1 MKKKQRLIFFGTPDF
16 ALPPLKTLY
25 LGGYEIAG
33 VYTQE
38 PKKKSRGM
46 KELKTPVHLW
56 AESQLLP
63 VYFPSKLDKQSLEEF
78 ESLKPDVAIL
88 FAYGKI
94 IPPKWLNIPIF
105 GFINI
110 HASLLPRWRGAAPVQ
125 RAIENNDKKSGITI
139 MKMNEGLDEGPII
152 ASQEIA
158 INSETNGQTLI
169 DQISHDSCSLLYNNL
184 EKYLKGL
191 LSPVDQ
197 DHEKSTYASKINKDE
212 SRLNWNTDAK
222 ILEQK
227 IRAFYPYPATWFSHK
242 GKRYKVLKAKVS
254 SLKGESGKILQSPLI
269 IGCKQN
275 SLEILEIQAEGK
287 KSQSIDQFLLGNN
300 NFEINSIITND

>member
-1 MKKKQRLIFFGTPDF
+1 MKRKHRLIFFGSPDF

-25 LGGYEIAG
+25 LGGYEIVG

-46 KELKTPVHLW
+46 KELKTSVHLW

-63 VYFPSKLDKQSLEEF
+63 VYSPSKLDKQSLEEF

-94 IPPKWLNIPIF
+94 IPPEWLNLPIF

-254 SLKGESGKILQSPLI
+254 SFEGESGKILQSPLI
-269 IGCKQN
+269 IGCKKN

-287 KSQSIDQFLLGNN
+287 KPQSIDQFLLGNN
-300 NFEINSIITND
+300 NFEFNSIITND

>member
-1 MKKKQRLIFFGTPDF
+1 MKKKHRLIFFGSPDF

-25 LGGYEIAG
+25 LGGYEIVG

-63 VYFPSKLDKQSLEEF
+63 VYSPSKLDKQSLEEF

-94 IPPKWLNIPIF
+94 IPLEWLNVPIF

-254 SLKGESGKILQSPLI
+254 SLEGESGKILQSPLI

-287 KSQSIDQFLLGNN
+287 KPQSIDQFLLGNN
-300 NFEINSIITND
+300 NFEFNSIITND

>member
-1 MKKKQRLIFFGTPDF
+1 MKKKHRLIFFGSPDF

-25 LGGYEIAG
+25 LGGYEIVG

-46 KELKTPVHLW
+46 KELKTPVHIW

-63 VYFPSKLDKQSLEEF
+63 VYSPSKLDKQSLEEF
-78 ESLKPDVAIL
+78 ISLKPDVAIL

-94 IPPKWLNIPIF
+94 IPLDWLNTPVF

-125 RAIENNDKKSGITI
+125 RAIESNDKLSGITI

-158 INSETNGQTLI
+158 LNSETNGQSLI
-169 DQISHDSCSLLYNNL
+169 EQISHDSCSLLYKNL
-184 EKYLKGL
+184 EKYLKGM
-191 LSPVDQ
+191 LSPVEQ
-197 DHEKSTYASKINKDE
+197 DHDKSTYASKINKHE
-212 SRLNWNTDAK
+212 SRLNWGLNAEN
-222 ILEQK
+222 LEQK
-227 IRAFYPYPATWFSHK
+227 IRAFYPYPATWFLHQ
-242 GKRYKVLKAKVS
+242 GKRYKVLKARVS
-254 SLKGESGKILQSPLI
+254 AIQGEPGKILKTPLI
-269 IGCKQN
+269 IGCQKN

-287 KSQSIDQFLLGNN
+287 KAQSIDQFLLGNSQ
-300 NFEINSIITND
+300 FEVNTLITND

>member
-1 MKKKQRLIFFGTPDF
+1 MKKKHRLIFFGSPDF

-25 LGGYEIAG
+25 LGGHEIVG

-94 IPPKWLNIPIF
+94 IPPEWLNVPIF

-110 HASLLPRWRGAAPVQ
+110 HASLLPRWRGASPVQ

-158 INSETNGQTLI
+158 IDSETNGQTLI

-197 DHEKSTYASKINKDE
+197 DHETSTYASKINKDE
-212 SRLNWNTDAK
+212 SRLNWNLDAN
-222 ILEQK
+222 ILAQK

-242 GKRYKVLKAKVS
+242 GKRYKVLKGKVS
-254 SLKGESGKILQSPLI
+254 SFKGESGKILQSPLI

-287 KSQSIDQFLLGNN
+287 KPQSIDRFLLGNN
-300 NFEINSIITND
+300 NFEFNSIITND

>member
-94 IPPKWLNIPIF
+94 IPPEWLNVPIF

>member
-1 MKKKQRLIFFGTPDF
+1 MKKKQRLIFFGSPDF

-25 LGGYEIAG
+25 LGGYEIVG

-46 KELKTPVHLW
+46 KELKTPFHLW

-63 VYFPSKLDKQSLEEF
+63 VYFPSKLDKQSLDEF

-94 IPPKWLNIPIF
+94 IPPEWLNVPIF

-212 SRLNWNTDAK
+212 SRLNWNTEAK

-254 SLKGESGKILQSPLI
+254 SFEGESGKILQSPLI

-287 KSQSIDQFLLGNN
+287 KPQSIDQFLLGNN

>member
-1 MKKKQRLIFFGTPDF
+1 MKKKHRLIFFGSPDF

-25 LGGYEIAG
+25 LGGYEIIG

-63 VYFPSKLDKQSLEEF
+63 VYSPSKLDKQSLEEF

-94 IPPKWLNIPIF
+94 IPLEWLNVPIF

-110 HASLLPRWRGAAPVQ
+110 HASLLPLWRGAAPVQ

-242 GKRYKVLKAKVS
+242 GKRYKVLKANVS
-254 SLKGESGKILQSPLI
+254 SLEGESGKILQSPLI
-269 IGCKQN
+269 IGCKKN

-287 KSQSIDQFLLGNN
+287 KPQSIDQFLLGNN
-300 NFEINSIITND
+300 NFEFNSIITND

>member
-1 MKKKQRLIFFGTPDF
+1 MKKKHRLIFFGSPDF

-25 LGGYEIAG
+25 LGGYEIVG

-94 IPPKWLNIPIF
+94 IPPEWLNVPIF

-212 SRLNWNTDAK
+212 SKLNWNLDAN

-227 IRAFYPYPATWFSHK
+227 VRAFYPYPATWFSHK

-254 SLKGESGKILQSPLI
+254 SFEGESGKILQSPLVV
-269 IGCKQN
+269 GCKKN

-287 KSQSIDQFLLGNN
+287 KSQMIDQFLLGNN
-300 NFEINSIITND
+300 NFEINSLITND

>member
-94 IPPKWLNIPIF
+94 IPLKWLNIPIF

-242 GKRYKVLKAKVS
+242 GKRYKVLKAKLS
-254 SLKGESGKILQSPLI
+254 SFEGESGKILQSPLI
-269 IGCKQN
+269 IGCKKN

-287 KSQSIDQFLLGNN
+287 KPQSIDQFLLGNN

>member
-1 MKKKQRLIFFGTPDF
+1 MKKKHRLIFFGSPEF

-25 LGGYEIAG
+25 LGGYEIVG

-46 KELKTPVHLW
+46 RELKTPIHLW

-63 VYFPSKLDKQSLEEF
+63 VYFPSKLDKQSLEQF

-94 IPPKWLNIPIF
+94 IPPEWLNIPIF

-125 RAIENNDKKSGITI
+125 RTIENNDKKSGITI

-158 INSETNGQTLI
+158 INSETNGQILI

-254 SLKGESGKILQSPLI
+254 SFQGESGKILQSPLI

-275 SLEILEIQAEGK
+275 SLEILEIQVEGK
-287 KSQSIDQFLLGNN
+287 KPQSIDQFLLGNN
-300 NFEINSIITND
+300 NFEFNSIISND

>member
-1 MKKKQRLIFFGTPDF
+1 MKKKHRLIFFGSPDF

-25 LGGYEIAG
+25 LGGYEIVG

-63 VYFPSKLDKQSLEEF
+63 VYFPAKLDKQSLKEF
-78 ESLKPDVAIL
+78 ESLNPDVAVL

-94 IPPKWLNIPIF
+94 IPSEWLNIPIF

-152 ASQEIA
+152 ASQEIT

-169 DQISHDSCSLLYNNL
+169 DQISHGSCSLLYNNL

-212 SRLNWNTDAK
+212 SKLNWILDAN

-242 GKRYKVLKAKVS
+242 GKRYKVLKAKTS
-254 SLKGESGKILQSPLI
+254 SMEGESGKILQSPLI
-269 IGCKQN
+269 IGCKKN
-275 SLEILEIQAEGK
+275 SLEIIEIQAEGK
-287 KSQSIDQFLLGNN
+287 KPQSIDQFLLGNN

>member
-1 MKKKQRLIFFGTPDF
+1 MKKKHRLIFFGSPEF

-25 LGGYEIAG
+25 LGGYEIVG

-46 KELKTPVHLW
+46 KELKTPIHLW

-63 VYFPSKLDKQSLEEF
+63 VFFPSKLDKQSLEQF

-94 IPPKWLNIPIF
+94 IPPEWLNIPIF

-158 INSETNGQTLI
+158 IKSETNGQTLI
-169 DQISHDSCSLLYNNL
+169 DQISRDSCSLLYNNL

-212 SRLNWNTDAK
+212 SKLNWNLDANT
-222 ILEQK
+222 LEQK
-227 IRAFYPYPATWFSHK
+227 VRAFYPYPATWFSHK

-254 SLKGESGKILQSPLI
+254 SFEGESGKILQSPLVV
-269 IGCKQN
+269 GCKKN
-275 SLEILEIQAEGK
+275 SLDILEIQAEGK
-287 KSQSIDQFLLGNN
+287 KSQMIDQFLLGNN
-300 NFEINSIITND
+300 NFEINSLITND

>member
-1 MKKKQRLIFFGTPDF
+1 MKKKQRLIFFGSPDF

-25 LGGYEIAG
+25 LGGYEIVG

-63 VYFPSKLDKQSLEEF
+63 VYSPSKLDKQSLEEF

-94 IPPKWLNIPIF
+94 IPPEWLNVPIF

-212 SRLNWNTDAK
+212 SRLNWNTEAK

-242 GKRYKVLKAKVS
+242 GKRYKVLKANVS
-254 SLKGESGKILQSPLI
+254 SFEGEPGKILQSPLI
-269 IGCKQN
+269 IGCKKN

-287 KSQSIDQFLLGNN
+287 KPQSIDQFLLGNN
-300 NFEINSIITND
+300 NFEFNSIITND

>member
-94 IPPKWLNIPIF
+94 IPLKWLNIPIF

-212 SRLNWNTDAK
+212 SRLNWNSDAK

-287 KSQSIDQFLLGNN
+287 KSQSTDQFLLGNN

>member
-1 MKKKQRLIFFGTPDF
+1 MKKKHRLIFFGSPEF

-25 LGGYEIAG
+25 LGGYEIVG
-33 VYTQE
+33 IYTQE

-46 KELKTPVHLW
+46 KELKTPIHLW

-63 VYFPSKLDKQSLEEF
+63 VYFPSKLDKQSHEQFVL
-78 ESLKPDVAIL
+78 LKPDVAIL

-94 IPPKWLNIPIF
+94 IPPEWLNIPIF

-152 ASQEIA
+152 ASQEIT
-158 INSETNGQTLI
+158 INSETNGQSLI
-169 DQISHDSCSLLYNNL
+169 EQISHDSCSLLYNNL

-191 LSPVDQ
+191 LSPIDQ

-212 SRLNWNTDAK
+212 SRLNWSTDAN

-254 SLKGESGKILQSPLI
+254 SFEGEVGKILQSPLI
-269 IGCKQN
+269 VGCNKN

-287 KSQSIDQFLLGNN
+287 KSQTIDQFLLGNN
-300 NFEINSIITND
+300 NFKINSLITND

>member
-1 MKKKQRLIFFGTPDF
+1 MKKKHRLIFFGSPEF

-25 LGGYEIAG
+25 LGGHKIVG
-33 VYTQE
+33 VYTQG

-63 VYFPSKLDKQSLEEF
+63 VYFPSKLDKQSLEQF

-94 IPPKWLNIPIF
+94 IPPEWLNIPIF

-212 SRLNWNTDAK
+212 SKLNWNLDAN

-227 IRAFYPYPATWFSHK
+227 VRAFYPYPATWFSHK

-254 SLKGESGKILQSPLI
+254 SFKGEPGKILHSPLI

-287 KSQSIDQFLLGNN
+287 KPQSIDQFLLGNN
-300 NFEINSIITND
+300 NFELNSIITND

>member
-1 MKKKQRLIFFGTPDF
+1 MKKKQRLIFFGSPDF

-25 LGGYEIAG
+25 LGGYEIVG

-94 IPPKWLNIPIF
+94 IPPEWLNVPIF

-197 DHEKSTYASKINKDE
+197 DHEKSTYASKINKNE
-212 SRLNWNTDAK
+212 SRLNWNTEAK

-254 SLKGESGKILQSPLI
+254 SFEGESGKILQSPFI
-269 IGCKQN
+269 IGCKKN

-287 KSQSIDQFLLGNN
+287 KPQSIDQFLLGNN
-300 NFEINSIITND
+300 NFEINSLITND

>member
-1 MKKKQRLIFFGTPDF
+1 MKKKYRLVFFGSPDF

-25 LGGYEIAG
+25 LGGYEIVG

-46 KELKTPVHLW
+46 KELKTPVHIW

-63 VYFPSKLDKQSLEEF
+63 VYAPSKLDKQSLEQF
-78 ESLKPDVAIL
+78 KSLKPDVAIL

-94 IPPKWLNIPIF
+94 IPLEWLNTPVF

-125 RAIENNDKKSGITI
+125 RAIESNDKSSGITI

-158 INSETNGQTLI
+158 INSETNGQSLI
-169 DQISHDSCSLLYNNL
+169 EQISLNSCSLLYKNL
-184 EKYLKGL
+184 EKYLKGM
-191 LSPVDQ
+191 LSPIDQ
-197 DHEKSTYASKINKDE
+197 NHEKSTYASKINKNE
-212 SRLNWNTDAK
+212 SRLNWNLDAET
-222 ILEQK
+222 LEQK
-227 IRAFYPYPATWFSHK
+227 IRAFYPYPATWFSYK
-242 GKRYKVLKAKVS
+242 GKRYKVLKAKIS
-254 SLKGESGKILQSPLI
+254 SLVGESGKILQIPLI
-269 IGCKQN
+269 IGCKKN

-287 KSQSIDQFLLGNN
+287 KAQTIEQFLLGNSQ
-300 NFEINSIITND
+300 FEMNSYISND

>member
-1 MKKKQRLIFFGTPDF
+1 MKKKHRLIFFGSPEF

-25 LGGYEIAG
+25 LGGYEIVG

-46 KELKTPVHLW
+46 KELKTPIHLW

-63 VYFPSKLDKQSLEEF
+63 VYFPSKLDKQSLEQF

-94 IPPKWLNIPIF
+94 IPLEWLNIPIF

-158 INSETNGQTLI
+158 IKSETNGQTLI

-212 SRLNWNTDAK
+212 SKLNWNLDAN

-227 IRAFYPYPATWFSHK
+227 VRAFYPYPATWFSHK

-254 SLKGESGKILQSPLI
+254 SFEGESGKILQSPLI

-287 KSQSIDQFLLGNN
+287 KPQSIDQFLLGNN

>member
-1 MKKKQRLIFFGTPDF
+1 MKKKHRLIFFGSPEF

-25 LGGYEIAG
+25 LGGYEIVG

-46 KELKTPVHLW
+46 KELKTPIHLW

-63 VYFPSKLDKQSLEEF
+63 VYFPSKLDKQSLKQF
-78 ESLKPDVAIL
+78 ASLKPDVAIL

-94 IPPKWLNIPIF
+94 IPPEWLNIPIF

-110 HASLLPRWRGAAPVQ
+110 HASLLPQWRGAAPVQ

-152 ASQEIA
+152 ASQEIT
-158 INSETNGQTLI
+158 INSETNGQSLI
-169 DQISHDSCSLLYNNL
+169 EQISHDSCSLLYNNL

-191 LSPVDQ
+191 LSPIDQ
-197 DHEKSTYASKINKDE
+197 DHKKSTYASKINKDE
-212 SRLNWNTDAK
+212 SRLNWSLDAN

-254 SLKGESGKILQSPLI
+254 SFEGEVGKILQPPLI
-269 IGCKQN
+269 VGCKKN
-275 SLEILEIQAEGK
+275 SIEILEIQAEGK
-287 KSQSIDQFLLGNN
+287 KSQMIDQFLLGNN
-300 NFEINSIITND
+300 NFKINSLITND

>member
-1 MKKKQRLIFFGTPDF
+1 MKKKQRLIFFGSPDF

-25 LGGYEIAG
+25 LGGYEIVG

-94 IPPKWLNIPIF
+94 IPPEWLNVPIF

-254 SLKGESGKILQSPLI
+254 SFEGESGKILQSPLI

-287 KSQSIDQFLLGNN
+287 NPQSVDQFLLGNN

>member
-1 MKKKQRLIFFGTPDF
+1 MKKKYRLVFFGSPDF

-25 LGGYEIAG
+25 LGGYEIVG

-46 KELKTPVHLW
+46 KELKTPVHIW

-63 VYFPSKLDKQSLEEF
+63 VYAPSKLDKQSLKQF
-78 ESLKPDVAIL
+78 KSLKPDVAIL

-94 IPPKWLNIPIF
+94 IPLEWLNTPVF

-125 RAIENNDKKSGITI
+125 RAIESNDKLSGITI

-158 INSETNGQTLI
+158 INSETNGQSLI
-169 DQISHDSCSLLYNNL
+169 EQISLNSCSLLYKNL
-184 EKYLKGL
+184 EKYLKGM
-191 LSPVDQ
+191 LSPIDQ
-197 DHEKSTYASKINKDE
+197 NHEKSTYASKINKNE
-212 SRLNWNTDAK
+212 SRLNWNLDAET
-222 ILEQK
+222 LEQK
-227 IRAFYPYPATWFSHK
+227 IRAFYPYPATWFSYK
-242 GKRYKVLKAKVS
+242 GKRYKVLKAKIS
-254 SLKGESGKILQSPLI
+254 SLVGESGKILQIPLI
-269 IGCKQN
+269 IGCKKN

-287 KSQSIDQFLLGNN
+287 KAQTIEQFLLGNSQ
-300 NFEINSIITND
+300 FEINSYISND

>member
-1 MKKKQRLIFFGTPDF
+1 MKKKYRLVFFGSPDF

-25 LGGYEIAG
+25 LGGYEIVG

-46 KELKTPVHLW
+46 KELKTPVHIW

-63 VYFPSKLDKQSLEEF
+63 VYAPSKLDKQSLEQF
-78 ESLKPDVAIL
+78 KSLKPDVAIL

-94 IPPKWLNIPIF
+94 IPLEWLNTPVF

-125 RAIENNDKKSGITI
+125 RAIESNDKLSGITI

-169 DQISHDSCSLLYNNL
+169 EQISHDSCSLLYKNL
-184 EKYLKGL
+184 EKYLKGM
-191 LSPVDQ
+191 LSPIDQ
-197 DHEKSTYASKINKDE
+197 NHEKSTYASKINKNE
-212 SRLNWNTDAK
+212 SRLNWNLDAET
-222 ILEQK
+222 LEQK
-227 IRAFYPYPATWFSHK
+227 IRAFYPYPATWFSYK
-242 GKRYKVLKAKVS
+242 GKRYKVLKAKIS
-254 SLKGESGKILQSPLI
+254 SLVGESGKILQIPLI
-269 IGCKQN
+269 IGCKKN

-287 KSQSIDQFLLGNN
+287 KAQTIEQFLLGNSQ
-300 NFEINSIITND
+300 FEMNSYISND

>member
-1 MKKKQRLIFFGTPDF
+1 MKKKHRLIFFGSPDF

-25 LGGYEIAG
+25 LGGYEIVG

-46 KELKTPVHLW
+46 KELKTPVHIW

-63 VYFPSKLDKQSLEEF
+63 VYSPLKLDKQSLEEF
-78 ESLKPDVAIL
+78 VSLKPDVAIL

-94 IPPKWLNIPIF
+94 IPLDWLNTPVF

-125 RAIENNDKKSGITI
+125 RAIESNDKLSGITI

-158 INSETNGQTLI
+158 LNSETNGQSLI
-169 DQISHDSCSLLYNNL
+169 EQISHDSCSLLYKNL
-184 EKYLKGL
+184 EKYLKGM
-191 LSPVDQ
+191 LSPVEQ
-197 DHEKSTYASKINKDE
+197 DHDKSTYASKINKHE
-212 SRLNWNTDAK
+212 SRLNWGLNAEN
-222 ILEQK
+222 LEQK
-227 IRAFYPYPATWFSHK
+227 IRAFYPYPATWFLHQ
-242 GKRYKVLKAKVS
+242 GKRYKVLKARVS
-254 SLKGESGKILQSPLI
+254 AIQGEPGKILQTPLI
-269 IGCKQN
+269 IGCQKN

-287 KSQSIDQFLLGNN
+287 KAQSIDQFLLGNSQ
-300 NFEINSIITND
+300 FEVNTLITND

>member
-1 MKKKQRLIFFGTPDF
+1 MKKKYRLIFFGSPDF

-25 LGGYEIAG
+25 LGGYEIVG

-46 KELKTPVHLW
+46 KELKTPVHIW

-63 VYFPSKLDKQSLEEF
+63 VYAPSKLDKQSLEQF
-78 ESLKPDVAIL
+78 KSLKPDVAIL

-94 IPPKWLNIPIF
+94 IPLEWLNTPVF

-125 RAIENNDKKSGITI
+125 RAIESNDKSSGITI

-158 INSETNGQTLI
+158 INSETNGQSLI
-169 DQISHDSCSLLYNNL
+169 EQISLNSCSLLYKNL
-184 EKYLKGL
+184 EKYLKGM
-191 LSPVDQ
+191 LSPIDQ
-197 DHEKSTYASKINKDE
+197 NHEKSTYASKINKNE
-212 SRLNWNTDAK
+212 SRLNWNLDAET
-222 ILEQK
+222 LEQK
-227 IRAFYPYPATWFSHK
+227 IRAFYPYPATWFSYK
-242 GKRYKVLKAKVS
+242 GKRYKVLKAKIS
-254 SLKGESGKILQSPLI
+254 SLVGESGKILQIPLI
-269 IGCKQN
+269 IGCKKN

-287 KSQSIDQFLLGNN
+287 KAQTIEQFLLGNSQ
-300 NFEINSIITND
+300 FEMNSYISND